1 MNDQQELKPQKF
13 VFLLCRPYTTLRPKK
28 KHQVYVH
35 VDHPYVGQKIQTT
48 SNIPRDH
55 QVSQVIEPVV
65 NTITNAIKSTFK
77 QRNEIGNV
85 QLYFDFMTVLY
96 TKWRFISM

>member
-55 QVSQVIEPVV
+55 QVTQVIEPVV

-77 QRNEIGNV
+77 QRNEIGN
-85 QLYFDFMTVLY
+85 FAH
-96 TKWRFISM
+96 

>member
-77 QRNEIGNV
+77 QRNEIGNGH
-85 QLYFDFMTVLY
+85 LYL
-96 TKWRFISM
+96 IS